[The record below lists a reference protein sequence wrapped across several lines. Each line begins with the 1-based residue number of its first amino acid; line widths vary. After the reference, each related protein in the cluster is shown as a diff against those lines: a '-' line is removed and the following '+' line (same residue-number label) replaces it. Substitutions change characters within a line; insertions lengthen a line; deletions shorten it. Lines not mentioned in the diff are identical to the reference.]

1 MAQATEVID
10 AANSRL
16 LAIFLV
22 LVQFLS
28 GENVTGSTSSYLTY
42 SMWLLFYVTRMILEN
57 KVVSLL
63 HLVSSFL
70 FVKVFL
76 ALWWVPVRLLQW
88 NWRVIIQYFRRS
100 NLFLDLCFRDPT
112 SESQSLKDWGFQW
125 CLPSWN
131 RDTVSLKNGPIQ
143 NHTDKFYQ
151 KVNRMCFIR
160 ACLISSIDLHGNL

>member
-28 GENVTGSTSSYLTY
+28 GENVTGSTSSYLMY

-76 ALWWVPVRLLQW
+76 AL
-88 NWRVIIQYFRRS
+88 
-100 NLFLDLCFRDPT
+100 
-112 SESQSLKDWGFQW
+112 
-125 CLPSWN
+125 
-131 RDTVSLKNGPIQ
+131 
-143 NHTDKFYQ
+143 
-151 KVNRMCFIR
+151 
-160 ACLISSIDLHGNL
+160 